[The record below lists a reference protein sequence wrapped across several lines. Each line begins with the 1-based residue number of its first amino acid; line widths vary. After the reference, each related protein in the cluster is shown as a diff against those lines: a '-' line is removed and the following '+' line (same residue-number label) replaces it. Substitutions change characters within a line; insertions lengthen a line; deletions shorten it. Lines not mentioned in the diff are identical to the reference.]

1 MKKYF
6 GIGLLAVLMA
16 TVWAAPA
23 AAQMVSNAPEAA
35 GGLGADEGAAGT
47 VLKGLNA
54 TSNHFAVRYQCTD
67 PTGTSTSISVA
78 IADVGIEGD
87 LWGATVSKG
96 TKAALFRTT
105 ANQAAGPGGAAP
117 FAPGVFSP
125 TVAIN
130 TAVKKVDVAAGLR
143 SSIPDCSL
151 PWPFCVPGPYTG
163 LPAGATLRII
173 TNGGGPVCTR
183 KQVIGGTAG
192 L

>member
-1 MKKYF
+1 MKNYF
-6 GIGLLAVLMA
+6 GIGLLAMLMA

-23 AAQMVSNAPEAA
+23 VAQTVSNAPEEA

-47 VLKGLNA
+47 IFKGLNA
-54 TSNHFAVRYQCTD
+54 STNHFAVRYQCTD

-87 LWGATVSKG
+87 IWGATVSKG

-105 ANQAAGPGGAAP
+105 ANQNAGPGGAPAY
-117 FAPGVFSP
+117 APGIYSASAV
-125 TVAIN
+125 IN

-143 SSIPDCSL
+143 SSIPDCSA
-151 PWPFCVPGPYTG
+151 PWPFCLPGPYTG